1 MERSIVSTIYRVR
14 PTERLSCV
22 FNQANSNRTDLSVK
36 SGSTVELHVWQGM
49 LHVFPA
55 NVALLH
61 AAREARSIFCC
72 SGKRAGW
79 RMSGRAKTAC
89 QPCTFPTPSGFTGWR
104 SKRAKRARAKAAS
117 EEVVALRA
125 IDEREPYSS
134 KPWEQRNATG
144 NLSGR

>member
-1 MERSIVSTIYRVR
+1 MERSIVSTIYRVRPPIYRVR

-61 AAREARSIFCC
+61 AAREAHDLAGDFLRRISPIER
-72 SGKRAGW
+72 RA
-79 RMSGRAKTAC
+79 
-89 QPCTFPTPSGFTGWR
+89 TP
-104 SKRAKRARAKAAS
+104 
-117 EEVVALRA
+117 
-125 IDEREPYSS
+125 
-134 KPWEQRNATG
+134 
-144 NLSGR
+144 